1 MKKYLKVTIMERYGV
16 CGNYKPCEYVVNK
29 KFCDRYGIAFE
40 GRDKNDIALDIINM
54 CNHLGIQIVSI
65 H

>member
-1 MKKYLKVTIMERYGV
+1 MERYGV

-54 CNHLGIQIVSI
+54 CDHLGIQIVSI

>member
-1 MKKYLKVTIMERYGV
+1 MKKYLRVTIMERYGI
-16 CGNYKPCEYVVNK
+16 CGTNKPCEYVVNK

-40 GRDKNDIALDIINM
+40 GRDKNDIALDVMNM
-54 CNHLGIQIVSI
+54 CNKLGIPVISI

>member
-40 GRDKNDIALDIINM
+40 GRDKNDIALDLKNL
-54 CNHLGIQIVSI
+54 CDRLGIAIISI